1 MRTKWDGAGMRYKWN
16 DQKYGQLIHE
26 KRDELM
32 ESEMLEGD
40 VAVDTAEDLLLRT
53 PGLGAY
59 VRKKRGYLNSV
70 ESVARDIMNG
80 VGFNKWYT

>member
-1 MRTKWDGAGMRYKWN
+1 MRTKWN
-16 DQKYGQLIHE
+16 DQNYGQLIHE
-26 KRDELM
+26 KRQSLIDED
-32 ESEMLEGD
+32 MLEGD
-40 VAVDTAEDLLLRT
+40 IATDEAQDLLLRT

-70 ESVARDIMNG
+70 ESVARDIMSG